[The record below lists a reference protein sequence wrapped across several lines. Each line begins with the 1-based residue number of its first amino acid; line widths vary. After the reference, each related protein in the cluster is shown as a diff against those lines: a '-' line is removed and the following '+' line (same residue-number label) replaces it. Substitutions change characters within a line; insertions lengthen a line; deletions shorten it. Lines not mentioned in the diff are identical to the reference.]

1 MNVYSKRLAHFTA
14 NMTKSLLPPCGPL
27 VSAVAVAVALVLPLG
42 QVAAEPRIPAHAS
55 EVLDRL
61 PMRPTD
67 STARELAALRAEVV
81 QSAKASPANPDAA
94 IRLAGQYF
102 DLAMA
107 RGDPRYVGYADAVI
121 KPFESEDSAPLWAMR
136 GQLQQYRHGFSEA
149 LASFSAALKADPDFA
164 SAHAWRGAIFLVQA
178 DYGPAALECA
188 ALQRLGRVA
197 LSSGCSGLVNAYSG
211 RLEAALVH
219 FQQALLAASD
229 PGNRLWLLTRMGE
242 VQAWLGQPAR
252 AEAAYRQ
259 ALALGM
265 EDGYLLAAWND
276 FLLDQK
282 RPAEVVQGL
291 LAWESSDGLLLRLA
305 LAEKQLSLPKAAVHA
320 QVLQDRFAAAKL
332 RGDTTHRAEEARFLL
347 GIKNDGA
354 QALQIAGENYQVQR
368 EPRDA
373 RILLEAALA
382 ARDPVAAKPALEWLS
397 RSGFADLHLRQ
408 TAKAIAQL
416 PARGA
421 P

>member
-1 MNVYSKRLAHFTA
+1 MI
-14 NMTKSLLPPCGPL
+14 KSLQFKPL
-27 VSAVAVAVALVLPLG
+27 ARSWGFATALVLGLACLSP
-42 QVAAEPRIPAHAS
+42 QAKAAPRIPTQPT
-55 EVLDRL
+55 EVLERL

-67 STARELAALRAEVV
+67 TTARALAALRAEVR
-81 QSAKASPANPDAA
+81 QSAASAPGNPDAA
-94 IRLAGQYF
+94 IRLAEQYF
-102 DLAMA
+102 DLALA

-121 KPFESEDSAPLWAMR
+121 KPFAQADSAPLWAMR
-136 GQLQQYRHGFSEA
+136 GQLLQYRHGFDGA
-149 LASFSAALKADPDFA
+149 LASFAAAIKLDPSFA

-178 DYGPAALECA
+178 DYGAAAAECA
-188 ALQRLGRVA
+188 ALGRLGRTA
-197 LSSGCSGLVNAYSG
+197 LFGACTGLAQAYSG
-211 RLEAALVH
+211 HLERALSH
-219 FQQALLAASD
+219 FQHALKATD
-229 PGNRLWLLTRMGE
+229 NPGNRLWLLTRTGE
-242 VQAWLGQPAR
+242 VEAWLGRPAR

-259 ALALGM
+259 ALALGL

-291 LAWESSDGLLLRLA
+291 AAWESSDGLLLRLA
-305 LAEKQLSLPKAAVHA
+305 LAEKQLALPKAAVHA

-347 GIKNDGA
+347 HIKNDVP
-354 QALQIAGENYQVQR
+354 QALQIAVANYAVQR

-382 ARDPVAAKPALEWLS
+382 AADAKAAKPVLDWLS
-397 RSGFADLHLRQ
+397 SSGFEDAQLRQ
-408 TAKAIAQL
+408 LAKAMSQL
-416 PARGA
+416 PTKGT